1 MKIFLKN
8 IPIIPE
14 SILNELVRMMFI
26 FTIIY
31 IDWVIGKLRTNE
43 SGRVSG
49 LSLKIDSRVSLFVLN
64 FH

>member
-31 IDWVIGKLRTNE
+31 ID
-43 SGRVSG
+43 
-49 LSLKIDSRVSLFVLN
+49 
-64 FH
+64 